1 MKAQRLVLIA
11 LTLGNVF
18 LLTLTVFRPGAAEA
32 QGVTPVL
39 RGRGLEI
46 VDDRG
51 RVRASITVFPA
62 TPGYPETVLLRL
74 HTSDGRPNVKIAATE
89 DGSALVLGGR
99 SDPTFIQ
106 ALARG
111 AKTSV
116 KLKNKSGRQRVIKP

>member
-1 MKAQRLVLIA
+1 MKAQRLILIA
-11 LTLGNVF
+11 LILGNVF

-89 DGSALVLGGR
+89 DGSALVLGGQ

-116 KLKNKSGRQRVIKP
+116 KLKNKGGRQRVIKP

>member
-18 LLTLTVFRPGAAEA
+18 LLTITVFRASAAEA
-32 QGVTPVL
+32 QDVAPIL

-51 RVRASITVFPA
+51 RVRASIMVFPA
-62 TPGYPETVLLRL
+62 TPGFTETVLLRL
-74 HTSDGRPNVKIAATE
+74 TTSDGRPNVKIAATE
-89 DGSALVLGGR
+89 DGSALVLGGQ

-111 AKTSV
+111 TKTSV
-116 KLKNKSGRQRVIKP
+116 KLKNKNGRQRVIKP

>member
-1 MKAQRLVLIA
+1 MKAQRLILIA
-11 LTLGNVF
+11 LILGNVF
-18 LLTLTVFRPGAAEA
+18 LLTLTVFRPRAAEA
-32 QGVTPVL
+32 QGVAPVL

-89 DGSALVLGGR
+89 DGSALVLGGQ

-116 KLKNKSGRQRVIKP
+116 KLKNKNGRQRVVKP

>member
-1 MKAQRLVLIA
+1 MKAQRVLLIA
-11 LTLGNVF
+11 LILGNVV
-18 LLTLTVFRPGAAEA
+18 LLTLTVFRPVAAEA
-32 QGVTPVL
+32 QGVEPVL

-46 VDDRG
+46 VDERG
-51 RVRASITVFPA
+51 RVRASITLFPA

-74 HTSDGRPNVKIAATE
+74 LASDGRPNVKIAATE
-89 DGSALVLGGR
+89 DGSALVLGGQ

-116 KLKNKSGRQRVIKP
+116 KLKNKNGRQRVIKP

>member
-1 MKAQRLVLIA
+1 MKVQRLILIA
-11 LTLGNVF
+11 LILGNVF
-18 LLTLTVFRPGAAEA
+18 LLTLTVFRPRAAEA
-32 QGVTPVL
+32 QGVAPIL

-89 DGSALVLGGR
+89 DGSALVLGGQ

>member
-18 LLTLTVFRPGAAEA
+18 LLTITVFRASAAEA
-32 QGVTPVL
+32 QDVAPML

-51 RVRASITVFPA
+51 RVRASISVFPA
-62 TPGYPETVLLRL
+62 TPGFPETVLLRL
-74 HTSDGRPNVKIAATE
+74 TTSDGRPNVKIAATE
-89 DGSALVLGGR
+89 DGSALVLGGQ

-111 AKTSV
+111 TKTSV
-116 KLKNKSGRQRVIKP
+116 KLKNKNGRQRVIKP